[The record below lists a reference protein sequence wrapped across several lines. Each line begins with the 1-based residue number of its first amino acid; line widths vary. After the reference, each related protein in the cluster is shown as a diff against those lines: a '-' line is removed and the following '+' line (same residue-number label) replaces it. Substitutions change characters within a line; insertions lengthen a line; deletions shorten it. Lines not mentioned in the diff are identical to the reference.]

1 MNRADAQALRAQDLR
16 AFYDVLDQLA
26 AIAGKTRLADW
37 RRGPSLGRRGVY
49 FFFEDGESRSDSGT
63 GPRVVRVGTHALRLG
78 SKSTLAGRLGQHRGV
93 RSSGGGSH
101 RGSVFR
107 QHVGRCLA
115 VRHPELAV
123 ATWGVG
129 DSAAAEVRAREHAL
143 EQVVSQTIGAM
154 SVVCVPIDDDPG
166 PASLR
171 GDVERNAIALVSNL
185 GRPALDAPSPAWL
198 GRGSASPEIRESGLW
213 NVNHARE
220 THAPEFVERFAEI
233 VSSVRPR

>member
-1 MNRADAQALRAQDLR
+1 MPVFVQAGWHAGMVRRTVVSPRACRALGAV
-16 AFYDVLDQLA
+16 ASW
-26 AIAGKTRLADW
+26 RL
-37 RRGPSLGRRGVY
+37 LL
-49 FFFEDGESRSDSGT
+49 FEPGEDRSDSGA
-63 GPRVVRVGTHALRLG
+63 GPRVVRVGTHALRQG
-78 SKSTLAGRLGQHRGV
+78 STSTLSGRLRQHRGV
-93 RSSGGGSH
+93 TSSSGGNH

-129 DSAAAEVRAREHAL
+129 ASAPAEIRAREHAL

-154 SVVCVPIDDDPG
+154 SVVAVPIDDDPG

-171 GDVERNAIALVSNL
+171 GYVERNAIALLSNL

-198 GRGSASPEIRESGLW
+198 GRGSASAEIRGSGVW
-213 NVNHARE
+213 NVNHVRE

-233 VSSVRPR
+233 VSSVRSR